1 MWQKDNSKTILSDD
15 NENEEYY
22 DNSSRIRGRND
33 NQRDPL
39 EYDCFESGFSGV
51 KSGEIRIKHRKAF
64 KGMNKRIVLVF
75 LMRLAGFTTKQ
86 ICPICKISPRT
97 ATRYVKLV
105 YAKYPHLKNI

>member
-1 MWQKDNSKTILSDD
+1 MAKKVKYYDDDDVPLYGRKDN
-15 NENEEYY
+15 E
-22 DNSSRIRGRND
+22 
-33 NQRDPL
+33 RDPL
-39 EYDCFESGFSGV
+39 EIDCWDMGMRLV
-51 KSGEIRIKHRKAF
+51 KKGDLRLGRARVF